1 MKKSNKHTSYKK
13 TKKGLEEPTKEIKW
27 YDWEWEIKPN
37 QTVISKLRHYNPN
50 IDFVNKLKDLIYAF
64 RTNIK
69 RTKNVNQFNIKTS
82 KCMYEG

>member
-37 QTVISKLRHYNPN
+37 
-50 IDFVNKLKDLIYAF
+50 
-64 RTNIK
+64 
-69 RTKNVNQFNIKTS
+69 
-82 KCMYEG
+82 